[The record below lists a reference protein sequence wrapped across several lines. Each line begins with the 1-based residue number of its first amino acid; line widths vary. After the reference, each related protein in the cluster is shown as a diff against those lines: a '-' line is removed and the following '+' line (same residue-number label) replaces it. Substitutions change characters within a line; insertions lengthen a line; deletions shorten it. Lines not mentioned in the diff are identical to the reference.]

1 MRHLLRVAILVL
13 VCIKEQ
19 CLVKGLVTIRACMAR
34 VRVRCLLNSKF
45 LCSLPDPNSLYSRSS
60 LCLRNLY
67 SHNSPYNPNLLSRCS
82 NLRNHNSLLLLSQCN
97 QHSRFSN
104 HRTNRCLRLNHREN
118 RETLCSHRDNQSIL
132 CRHRMLRITAHP
144 RKSNRTNATLRVRAF
159 LHARRYLVLNRKTL
173 LYHA

>member
-1 MRHLLRVAILVL
+1 MLRVAILVL

-19 CLVKGLVTIRACMAR
+19 CLVKGLVAIRACMAR

-45 LCSLPDPNSLYSRSS
+45 LCSLHDHNSLYSRSS

-104 HRTNRCLRLNHREN
+104 HRTNRCLRLSRRED
-118 RETLCSHRDNQSIL
+118 RKTLCSHRDNQSIP
-132 CRHRMLRITAHP
+132 RRRRMLRITAHP
-144 RKSNRTNATLRVRAF
+144 RKPNKTNGDTEGRSDAFARSALRT
-159 LHARRYLVLNRKTL
+159 
-173 LYHA
+173 